1 MQQKAHISAQWL
13 KQRKVELALMLDK
26 GVAEAGMGAAMS
38 MLHSCGGRGGG
49 AEAW

>member
-1 MQQKAHISAQWL
+1 MQQKAHVSAQGL

-26 GVAEAGMGAAMS
+26 GVAEAGTGAAIG
-38 MLHSCGGRGGG
+38 MLHSCGGRSGG